1 MQVVNRG
8 RVIALSALISI
19 VLGACGG
26 APAATVAP
34 TVAQV
39 ATQAPAATAVPA
51 VTTQAPTR
59 APEAT
64 PVPTAGGP
72 VTVSKFVM
80 YRDDGKGEPGVEIK
94 SFKQADRMLHLA
106 YELSGFVTGKTIKI
120 AFIGEETSEGKDISF
135 GELQGNVLLGNRI
148 TAKAPVTGKLPIGRY
163 RADLYLGDQ
172 LVTKAQFTIEPD
184 QGETPIVAGEAKLF
198 RDNGQGKAGAEVA
211 SFSASDRV
219 MHFAV
224 ATTGASVAKRKITWV
239 YTALDTTAGKGKVT
253 EASDER
259 ILEDTTLTSFLELTQ
274 DAPIGKFQV
283 ELFVDGKLVK
293 TVPFEVKR

>member
-1 MQVVNRG
+1 MTAVKRG
-8 RVIALSALISI
+8 RMIASSALISI
-19 VLGACGG
+19 MVAACGG
-26 APAATVAP
+26 APAATSAP
-34 TVAQV
+34 TQSPA
-39 ATQAPAATAVPA
+39 ATVAPAATAAPA
-51 VTTQAPTR
+51 ATVAAPTR

-64 PVPTAGGP
+64 AGGP
-72 VTVSKFVM
+72 VTVSRFVM
-80 YRDDGKGEPGVEIK
+80 FRDDGKGEPGAEVK
-94 SFKQADRMLHLA
+94 AFKQADRMLHLA
-106 YELSGFVTGKTIKI
+106 YELSGFVTGKAIKI
-120 AFIGEETSEGKDISF
+120 AFIGEETSEGRDIAF

-184 QGETPIVAGEAKLF
+184 QGETPIAAGEAKLF

-211 SFSASDRV
+211 SFVPTDRV

-224 ATTGASVAKRKITWV
+224 ATTGVGLAKRKITWV

-253 EASDER
+253 EATDER
-259 ILEDTTLTSFLELTQ
+259 IFEDTTLTSFLELTQ
-274 DAPIGKFQV
+274 DAPVGKFQV
-283 ELFVDGKLVK
+283 ELFVDGKLLK